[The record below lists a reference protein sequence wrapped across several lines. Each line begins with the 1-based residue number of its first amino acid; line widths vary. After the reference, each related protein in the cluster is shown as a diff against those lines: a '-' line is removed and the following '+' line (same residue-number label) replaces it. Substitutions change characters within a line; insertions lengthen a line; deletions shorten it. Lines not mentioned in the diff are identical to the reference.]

1 MVCMSGLRVWE
12 TGNLQYVYLFIL
24 NSQFSILNSQ
34 FSILNSLT
42 SCRIYCMYRSY
53 TVDTYVLCS
62 AKGEW
67 EFFGGTPNLP

>member
-1 MVCMSGLRVWE
+1 MMRMSGLRVWE
-12 TGNLQYVYLFIL
+12 TGNLQYVYLF
-24 NSQFSILNSQ
+24 ILNSQ